1 MKKLLLLIL
10 ILLAAVY
17 WDYRKGVIPNR
28 LIILG
33 FVLGLLRLI
42 IQKEI
47 YGLILHLPGIMVPI
61 LLFYPIFK
69 IGGLGGG
76 DIKLFS
82 LLGIY
87 LSFWQLIYS
96 ILLTFI
102 IGAFFSLLK
111 MVLNHNFNQRI
122 SYLFS
127 YIQQII
133 KSGTI
138 HYYYPKTE
146 QEKLIKKTKIRLAG
160 PILLAVVITG
170 GIL

>member
-1 MKKLLLLIL
+1 M
-10 ILLAAVY
+10 
-17 WDYRKGVIPNR
+17 
-28 LIILG
+28 
-33 FVLGLLRLI
+33 

-47 YGLILHLPGIMVPI
+47 GELLLYLPGMVTPI

-69 IGGLGGG
+69 IGGIGGG

-87 LSFWQLIYS
+87 LAFWQLIYS

-102 IGAFFSLLK
+102 ISAILSLIK
-111 MVLNHNFNQRI
+111 MVLNHNFKERI
-122 SYLFS
+122 SYLLS
-127 YIQQII
+127 YIQQFI

-138 HYYYPKTE
+138 HYYYPNTE
-146 QEKLIKKTKIRLAG
+146 QEEIIKKTKIRLAG
-160 PILLAVVITG
+160 PILVAVVITG